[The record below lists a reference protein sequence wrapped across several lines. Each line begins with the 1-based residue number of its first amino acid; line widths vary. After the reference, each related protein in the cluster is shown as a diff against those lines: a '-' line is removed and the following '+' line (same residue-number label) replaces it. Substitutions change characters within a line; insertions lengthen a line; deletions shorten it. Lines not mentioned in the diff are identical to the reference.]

1 MRISLL
7 INYRV
12 DKILVNIEIVVV
24 VLNKVNKV
32 SLIR

>member
-12 DKILVNIEIVVV
+12 DKMLVNIEIVVV